1 MTTVVFWNIV
11 KLSIFRKDTDIIG
24 DDAGSFALV
33 ASYDLIDA
41 AAQRDFLLDRLRMVA
56 TDGEDGV
63 LIDG

>member
-1 MTTVVFWNIV
+1 MTDVVFWNIV
-11 KLSIFRKDTDIIG
+11 DLSVFGNDSDIIG
-24 DDAGSFALV
+24 DDARSLVLV

-56 TDGEDGV
+56 ADGEDGI